1 MILQTGGSALGDIST
16 RSNSSSSAILSAFDV
31 GYTPTSTL
39 SPTNRTSL
47 ARIFWLI
54 LCWSSLMI
62 LAGPLD
68 LFLRIAMALS
78 I

>member
-1 MILQTGGSALGDIST
+1 MILQTGGFALGEIST
-16 RSNSSSSAILSAFDV
+16 KSNSNSSAILNALAI

-39 SPTNRTSL
+39 SPTSRTSR

-62 LAGPLD
+62 LAGPFD
-68 LFLRIAMALS
+68 LFLRIAMTYYF
-78 I
+78 